1 MQAVILAGGQGTR
14 LQPFTLENP
23 KPMYPI
29 QDQPYI
35 AYLLEQVRDFG
46 ISEAVLLLGYKAQ
59 TVIDYLEAEPIE
71 GLSIKYSTTPVEH
84 ETGARLH
91 AAAELIHGDFLLMY
105 CDNYCPIDF
114 AKHLAAFQ
122 ENHALVQMLAYANRD
137 GYTKN
142 NLLVED
148 GQVKVYDKARQT
160 PGLNGVDIGYALIAR
175 GVLDWLPE
183 ENINFERFAYA
194 RALEQ
199 GRLYATVT
207 EHRYYSIG
215 SYARMPLTERFFSGR
230 KAVFLDRDGTLNE
243 RPPRA
248 CYIERPEDFVWLPG
262 AKEAVR
268 LLNEAGY
275 LVLLVTN
282 QPGLARGRLTGDTLA
297 AIHEKMGADLR
308 QAGAHIDRIYMC
320 PHNWDDGCFCRKPQ
334 PGMLYEAQREYD
346 LNIPKDCVL
355 FGDDERDIEAATRA
369 DCRGVLVSESYT
381 LLDAVKEYLGKE
393 AKKEL

>member
-29 QDQPYI
+29 QGRPYM
-35 AYLLEQVRDFG
+35 AHLLEQVRDFG
-46 ISEAVLLLGYKAQ
+46 ISEAVLLLGYKAEKI
-59 TVIDYLEAEPIE
+59 IDYLAAEPIE
-71 GLSIKYSTTPVEH
+71 GLTVQYSVTPVEY
-84 ETGARLH
+84 ETGARLR
-91 AAAELIHGDFLLMY
+91 AAAGFIHDDFLLMY
-105 CDNYCPIDF
+105 CDNYCPISF
-114 AKHLAAFQ
+114 AKHLAAFR
-122 ENHALVQMLAYANRD
+122 ENHALVQMTAYANRD

-142 NLLVED
+142 NLLIED

-175 GVLDWLPE
+175 EVLDWLPE
-183 ENINFERFAYA
+183 ENISFERFAYA

-282 QPGLARGRLTGDTLA
+282 QPGLARGQLTEDTLA
-297 AIHEKMGADLR
+297 AIHEKMEADLR
-308 QAGAHIDRIYMC
+308 RAGARIDRIYMC

-346 LNIPKDCVL
+346 LDLPKDCVL

-369 DCRGVLVSESYT
+369 DCRGVLVTDSYT
-381 LLDAVKEYLGKE
+381 LLDAVKDLLAEKAE
-393 AKKEL
+393 Q